1 METTT
6 MAKEPKKAKLAS
18 KEEKKKT
25 KRKRTAES
33 NSKSSDLHHVSESPS
48 QISTTTIV
56 DANKRPRKTTNDNDV
71 ENDGKVGSNGDQ
83 TSRNSMTATG
93 SSKRQQKLR
102 QRQALLDQVP
112 KVDAE
117 TGMSYTKQ
125 QVRRMVKRVA
135 RGLHPVETAA
145 ERHARLASEAQ
156 LRKEEEAEL
165 AGLIV
170 ANSKSSMKSKSS
182 KRRLDDQS
190 ENDSDDDDNR
200 SEEEEDDDDD
210 DDDDG
215 KFEPSTTS
223 LDHASPT
230 RGRKEIAL
238 TNGSDDPATND
249 ATTTAFAYEKKP
261 QAAAVTL
268 AEKPRPQKKP
278 RNKPVPTDYVCSA
291 CSNKSPP
298 IPHWIYDC
306 PLKTTM
312 PGTNQVS
319 KKQRGRQA
327 PADTKVFVSGLP
339 FDATPSSVKA
349 LFASPDKHADD
360 KASVVVQHCKLLKF
374 ADTGRCSG
382 QAIVTLDSVSSAQ
395 RALALDGTVM
405 ETSGAAAPNKSE
417 RKQLR
422 LRVTKVL
429 NRLLTKAKK
438 NHGSD

>member
-1 METTT
+1 

-33 NSKSSDLHHVSESPS
+33 SLESSNLSHISESPPPTS
-48 QISTTTIV
+48 ATSV
-56 DANKRPRKTTNDNDV
+56 DNPNKRPRTTTNNKDV
-71 ENDGKVGSNGDQ
+71 NHDGKVSSNDDQ
-83 TSRNSMTATG
+83 TSISSKTA
-93 SSKRQQKLR
+93 SSKRQKKLG

-117 TGMSYTKQ
+117 TGMAYTKQ

-165 AGLIV
+165 AGLVV
-170 ANSKSSMKSKSS
+170 ANTKSSTASKSS
-182 KRRLDDQS
+182 KRKLNDQS
-190 ENDSDDDDNR
+190 INDTDDDDNR
-200 SEEEEDDDDD
+200 SEEDDD
-210 DDDDG
+210 
-215 KFEPSTTS
+215 KFEPNTSNLRHATTAGDS
-223 LDHASPT
+223 
-230 RGRKEIAL
+230 KEITVADD
-238 TNGSDDPATND
+238 SDDPATND
-249 ATTTAFAYEKKP
+249 ATTTFAYEKKP

-278 RNKPVPTDYVCSA
+278 RAKPVPTDYVCSA

-339 FDATPSSVKA
+339 FDATASSVKA
-349 LFASPDKHADD
+349 LFASPDNNADD
-360 KASVVVQHCKLLKF
+360 KALVVVQHCKLLKF

-382 QAIVTLDSVSSAQ
+382 QAIVTLDSVASAQ
-395 RALALDGTVM
+395 RALALDGTLM
-405 ETSGAAAPNKSE
+405 ETTTGAATPNKSE

-429 NRLLTKAKK
+429 NRLLTKSKK
-438 NHGSD
+438 SHGSD